1 MTASGL
7 NYSMGDFHCIRQAL
21 SLCHRDFLVMVRR
34 LSSSVAC
41 GILVPQCGIEP
52 MSPCIARQIL
62 NHWTIR
68 RVPGVIFIIVTSLSP
83 ELSNHHIPP

>member
-1 MTASGL
+1 
-7 NYSMGDFHCIRQAL
+7 MGDFHCIRQAL
-21 SLCHRDFLVMVRR
+21 LLWHTDFLVMVHR

-41 GILVPQCGIEP
+41 GILVPPCGIEP
-52 MSPCIARQIL
+52 MSPCTARQIL